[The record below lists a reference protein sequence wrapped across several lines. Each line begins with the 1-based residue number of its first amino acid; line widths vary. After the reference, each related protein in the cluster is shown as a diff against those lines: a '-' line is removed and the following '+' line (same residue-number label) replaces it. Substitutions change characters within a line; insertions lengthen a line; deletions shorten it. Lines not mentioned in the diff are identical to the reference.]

1 MTKIPALEACQPVK
15 ESCALPENQ
24 RIIATLTRALTR
36 PVPNQ
41 TNSVQALPIC
51 LLNNQSNVVPTIYT

>member
-1 MTKIPALEACQPVK
+1 MTKIPALEASQPVN

-24 RIIATLTRALTR
+24 RIIAIPTGALPR

-41 TNSVQALPIC
+41 TNTVQALPFC
-51 LLNNQSNVVPTIYT
+51 LFNNQSKVVPTIYA